1 MGLFSFVGD
10 IGNKIFG
17 SGDDDA
23 AEKIKAN
30 IEANNPGV
38 DGLAVTYDD
47 GTACLSGSCSS
58 NEAKEK
64 AILMAG
70 NMAGVSAVDA
80 DGITVAQAQAA
91 AAAPEAAAGAEA
103 EPLFYTIESGDTL
116 SKLAAKFLGD
126 PMRYPEIFEAN
137 REVIVDP
144 DKIFV
149 GQVIRIPSV

>member
-30 IEANNPGV
+30 IEENNPGV
-38 DGLAVTYDD
+38 DGLGVTYAD
-47 GTACLSGSCSS
+47 GTACLSGSCNS

-80 DGITVAQAQAA
+80 DGITVAKSEA
-91 AAAPEAAAGAEA
+91 EAAVAETAEA

-126 PMRYPEIFEAN
+126 AMRYPEIFEAN
-137 REVIVDP
+137 REVIQDP

>member
-23 AEKIKAN
+23 AAKIQSN

-38 DGLAVTYDD
+38 DGLAVTYED

-58 NEAKEK
+58 REAKEK

-70 NMAGVSAVDA
+70 NMSGVSAVDA
-80 DGITVAQAQAA
+80 DGITIVQAEA
-91 AAAPEAAAGAEA
+91 EAAVAEA
-103 EPLFYTIESGDTL
+103 AEEEPLFYTIESGDTL
-116 SKLAAKFLGD
+116 GKLAAKFLGD
-126 PMRYPEIFEAN
+126 AKRYPEIFEAN

-149 GQVIRIPSV
+149 GQVIRIPAV

>member
-23 AEKIKAN
+23 AEKIQAN

-58 NEAKEK
+58 REAKEK

-80 DGITVAQAQAA
+80 DGITIAAAPAQAA
-91 AAAPEAAAGAEA
+91 VAEVAAVAEA

-116 SKLAAKFLGD
+116 GKLAAKFLGEAK
-126 PMRYPEIFEAN
+126 RYPEIFEAN
-137 REVIVDP
+137 REVILDP

-149 GQVIRIPSV
+149 GQVIRIPAV

>member
-1 MGLFSFVGD
+1 MGLFIFVGD

-30 IEANNPGV
+30 IEENNPGV
-38 DGLAVTYDD
+38 EGLAVTYDD

-80 DGITVAQAQAA
+80 DGISVVSSSAEAA
-91 AAAPEAAAGAEA
+91 VSEAAAP

-126 PMRYPEIFEAN
+126 AMRYPEIFEAN
-137 REVIVDP
+137 REVIQDP

>member
-30 IEANNPGV
+30 IEENNPGV
-38 DGLAVTYDD
+38 DGLAVTFDD
-47 GTACLSGSCSS
+47 GTACLSGSCTS

-64 AILMAG
+64 AILIAG

-80 DGITVAQAQAA
+80 DGITVARNEA
-91 AAAPEAAAGAEA
+91 EAAVAEAA

-126 PMRYPEIFEAN
+126 AMRYPEIFEAN
-137 REVIVDP
+137 REVIQDP

>member
-23 AEKIKAN
+23 AAKIQTS
-30 IEANNPGV
+30 IEENNPGV
-38 DGLAVTYDD
+38 DGLAVTYED

-58 NEAKEK
+58 REAKEK

-70 NMAGVSAVDA
+70 NMSGVSAVDA
-80 DGITVAQAQAA
+80 DGITVVQAEA
-91 AAAPEAAAGAEA
+91 EAAVAEAAEA

-116 SKLAAKFLGD
+116 SKLAAKFLGEAK
-126 PMRYPEIFEAN
+126 RYPEIFEAN
-137 REVIVDP
+137 REVIIDP

-149 GQVIRIPSV
+149 GQVIRIPAV